1 MLTGLEEQIDI
12 IKSRYPTRRSA
23 IMPTLALAQA
33 SEGPLRGNILK
44 EIAEVLD
51 VPEIWVFE
59 IASFYTMFH
68 TEPVGKF
75 HIKLCTNVSCLLC
88 EASQIREQL
97 EDRLQISTGET
108 TADGLFTL
116 STVEC
121 LGSCDTAPVMM
132 VNRDYH
138 ENLNA
143 KRVEDLL
150 SQLMLQVKD

>member
-1 MLTGLEEQIDI
+1 MQSNLEEQIEVI
-12 IKSRYPTRRSA
+12 ATRYPTRRSA
-23 IMPTLALAQA
+23 IMPSLALALE

-44 EIAEVLD
+44 EVADVLD

-75 HIKLCTNVSCLLC
+75 HIKLCTNVSCLLT
-88 EASQIREQL
+88 EAMQL
-97 EDRLQISTGET
+97 LQHLETRLQISIGDT
-108 TADGLFTL
+108 TPDGLFTL

-121 LGSCDTAPVMM
+121 LGSCDTAPVLM

-138 ENLNA
+138 ENLN
-143 KRVEDLL
+143 VERIDEIL
-150 SQLMLQVKD
+150 SQLTN